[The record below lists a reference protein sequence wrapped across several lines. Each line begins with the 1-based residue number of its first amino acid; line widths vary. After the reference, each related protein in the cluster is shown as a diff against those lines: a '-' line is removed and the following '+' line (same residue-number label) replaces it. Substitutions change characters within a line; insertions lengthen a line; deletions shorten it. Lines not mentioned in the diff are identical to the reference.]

1 MSVDARARSL
11 GLPRMHK
18 EKGELRDFLPG
29 LVAAVADLGVEVVV
43 ESGIGSGMGLSDAE
57 YLQVGPNVRS
67 GTNEE
72 ALAQDV
78 VLVLRSPDDRY
89 DLLARGATLV
99 SMLHYPTRPRR
110 VARLVNLGL
119 EAVSIDSIA
128 DDRGHR
134 LVVNSRAV
142 AWNGLEAAFEV
153 LEESW
158 PPLLD
163 PLRGPIH
170 VTVLGAGAIGKHAVE
185 AATKYGDVARADRFA
200 GMRGVEVVA
209 LGRNMTSDASYLRD
223 RLAVTDVLVDATQ
236 RSDPSLPVIAN
247 EQLGWLPDH
256 AVICDC
262 NVDPYLL
269 EADPPT
275 VRSVEGIPQG
285 DLDRWKLSPDDPA
298 WGDVPAQIPH
308 ANRRWVVSCYSWPG
322 VHPHA
327 CMQLYGDQLEPLLRT
342 LFQRGGVSGL
352 RTKGEFH
359 ERALWRASLRTWLEL
374 HPDVEHAGPEM
385 HGLRRD

>member
-1 MSVDARARSL
+1 
-11 GLPRMHK
+11 
-18 EKGELRDFLPG
+18 
-29 LVAAVADLGVEVVV
+29 
-43 ESGIGSGMGLSDAE
+43 
-57 YLQVGPNVRS
+57 
-67 GTNEE
+67 
-72 ALAQDV
+72 
-78 VLVLRSPDDRY
+78 
-89 DLLARGATLV
+89 
-99 SMLHYPTRPRR
+99 
-110 VARLVNLGL
+110 
-119 EAVSIDSIA
+119 
-128 DDRGHR
+128 
-134 LVVNSRAV
+134 
-142 AWNGLEAAFEV
+142 
-153 LEESW
+153 
-158 PPLLD
+158 
-163 PLRGPIH
+163 
-170 VTVLGAGAIGKHAVE
+170 
-185 AATKYGDVARADRFA
+185 
-200 GMRGVEVVA
+200 
-209 LGRNMTSDASYLRD
+209 
-223 RLAVTDVLVDATQ
+223 
-236 RSDPSLPVIAN
+236 
-247 EQLGWLPDH
+247 
-256 AVICDC
+256 VICDC